1 MKTIKIYAGESI
13 EHLCGQELH
22 PKNYVLKAQE
32 LVLSE
37 QDVIAYSNSP
47 DFISA
52 IKYIAKKHKIE
63 TEFFLDGIS
72 AGDSIEPLFEN
83 FNRSLDLINELGN
96 TDDN

>member
-1 MKTIKIYAGESI
+1 MKTVKIYTGESV

-22 PKNYVLKAQE
+22 PKNAVLKAQE

-37 QDVIAYSNSP
+37 YNVITYSNNP

-63 TEFFLDGIS
+63 AEFFLNGIS
-72 AGDSIEPLFEN
+72 TGNSIEPLFED

-96 TDDN
+96 TEI